1 MIFLPGERGAVQYR
15 YCVFSGGKFNRFEGG
30 GKIIR
35 DLDEFKN
42 DKQLIEVEDQLN
54 CRAGEY
60 ISTDLSSEVQASLSK
75 VFTSSEVR

>member
-1 MIFLPGERGAVQYR
+1 VY
-15 YCVFSGGKFNRFEGG
+15 SGGKFNYYEGE

-35 DLDEFKN
+35 DLDDFKN
-42 DKQLIEVEDQLN
+42 DKQLIEIEDHLN

-60 ISTDLSSEVQASLSK
+60 VSTDLSSEVKASLSK